1 MIRFG
6 KKFSKPN
13 MSRIINGD
21 INPVEDA
28 AANPKIRLD
37 IFLTK
42 KYPEYKRAT
51 LQKFIKMGA
60 VTLNGATLQK
70 SNLLVSE
77 TDDIILTIPNFNN
90 TTARPPVIY
99 EDDYVLVVDKP
110 SGLLS
115 MQKGELKTEPTLE
128 DFGFLVHRLDRDTS
142 GVVILA
148 KDIETRAY
156 LQKQFQQRTTKK
168 HYLAITSGILKHKQ
182 ARIELPIARNLKKP
196 NTFDVDPNG
205 REAVTEYKVL
215 AESNDLSLVE
225 LTLLTGRTH
234 QIRVH
239 MKHLGAPILG
249 DLVYGKK
256 TASRLF
262 LHAKSL
268 ELTIPSPA
276 GGIRKTFYSNIPP
289 EFIKIFPEAANFP
302 QTSSP
307 APIDADQSA
316 PTPVARPQNPS
327 IKPQTPPQNVF

>member
-6 KKFSKPN
+6 KKFSKPT
-13 MSRIINGD
+13 MSRVINGD
-21 INPVEDA
+21 ILPVEDQA
-28 AANPKIRLD
+28 SAPKIRLD
-37 IFLTK
+37 LFLTK
-42 KYPEYKRAT
+42 KYPNYKRST

-60 VTLNGATLQK
+60 VSLNGILLQK

-77 TDDIILTIPNFNN
+77 TDNIILTIPNFDN
-90 TTARPPVIY
+90 TITRPPVIY

-110 SGLLS
+110 AGLLS

-168 HYLAITSGILKHKQ
+168 HYLAITSGTLKHKQ

-205 REAVTEYKVL
+205 REAITEYQVL
-215 AESNDLSLVE
+215 AEKNDLSLVE

-249 DLVYGKK
+249 DPVYGKK
-256 TASRLF
+256 PASRLF

-268 ELTIPSPA
+268 ELTIPSPT
-276 GGIRKTFYSNIPP
+276 GGIRKIFHSNIPS
-289 EFIKIFPEAANFP
+289 EFLELFPNAANFS
-302 QTSSP
+302 QESNL
-307 APIDADQSA
+307 
-316 PTPVARPQNPS
+316 TPVDIMPASSTSATNLS
-327 IKPQTPPQNVF
+327 TKPQTPPQNVL

>member
-6 KKFSKPN
+6 KKFSKPT
-13 MSRIINGD
+13 MSRVINGD
-21 INPVEDA
+21 ILPVEDQA
-28 AANPKIRLD
+28 SAPKIRLD
-37 IFLTK
+37 LFLTK

-60 VTLNGATLQK
+60 VTLNGTPLQK

-77 TDDIILTIPNFNN
+77 TDNIILTIPNFDN
-90 TTARPPVIY
+90 TTTRPPVIY

-110 SGLLS
+110 AGLLS

-168 HYLAITSGILKHKQ
+168 HYLAITSGTLKHKQ

-205 REAVTEYKVL
+205 REAITEYQVL
-215 AESNDLSLVE
+215 AEKNDLSLVE

-249 DLVYGKK
+249 DPVYGKK
-256 TASRLF
+256 PASRLF

-268 ELTIPSPA
+268 ELTIPSPT
-276 GGIRKTFYSNIPP
+276 GGIRKTFYPNIPS
-289 EFIKIFPEAANFP
+289 EFLELFPEAANFS
-302 QTSSP
+302 QKSN
-307 APIDADQSA
+307 
-316 PTPVARPQNPS
+316 PTPVDTMPAPS
-327 IKPQTPPQNVF
+327 TSATNSSTKSQTPPQNVF